1 MAPLIQIKGLTKKYR
16 LGREVITAV
25 NSVSVDIEAGE
36 FVIILGPSGSGK
48 TTFLHLVAGLEKPT
62 KGDIYV
68 KGLCI
73 NKIKEQDMALYRRR
87 YMAFI
92 FQSYN
97 LIPTLTST
105 ENVAMPL
112 MFDGVTRAKREKRAR
127 ELLTQIGLGKRLKNK
142 PTEMSGGQQQR
153 VSIARALINDPKII
167 YADEPTGNLDTRTTK
182 EIMEILSARV
192 RERGATLVMVT
203 HNEELM
209 DYADRVIFMRD
220 GRIHRI
226 TDRRTGQ
233 EQEFTYADEGEIDE
247 FAAALEE
254 KERSEKE
261 KAAASVGE
269 KEAVSAASGS
279 NA

>member
-112 MFDGVTRAKREKRAR
+112 MFDGVTRTKREKRAR

-209 DYADRVIFMRD
+209 DYADRIIFMRD

-254 KERSEKE
+254 KEKSEKE

-269 KEAVSAASGS
+269 KEAVSVASGS

>member
-25 NSVSVDIEAGE
+25 NDVSVDIEAGE

-48 TTFLHLVAGLEKPT
+48 TTFLHMVAGLEKPT
-62 KGDIYV
+62 KGDIFV

-73 NKIKEQDMALYRRR
+73 NKMKEQDMALFRRR
-87 YMAFI
+87 FMAFI
-92 FQSYN
+92 FQAYN

-112 MFDGVTRAKREKRAR
+112 MFDGMPKGKREKRAR

-167 YADEPTGNLDTRTTK
+167 YADEPTGNLDTRTTR
-182 EIMEILSARV
+182 EIMEILSDRV

-203 HNEELM
+203 HNEELV
-209 DYADRVIFMRD
+209 DYADRVIYMRD
-220 GRIHRI
+220 GRLHRVA
-226 TDRRTGQ
+226 DRRTGQ
-233 EQEFTYADEGEIDE
+233 VQEFTYEDEADIDE

-254 KERSEKE
+254 KEEKE
-261 KAAASVGE
+261 KEKGAAAKG
-269 KEAVSAASGS
+269 KEADPVKAGNIA
-279 NA
+279 